1 LRVAEQAM
9 EEMRR
14 LMAEFEKRPRMTVAE
29 ALRRGVAAGG
39 DFLQFE
45 GATYTFAD
53 VDRLSTAFAH
63 ELRKLGI
70 ARGHTVAALLNNSID
85 QIVTWFAVNKLGG
98 VWVPLNI
105 AYRGEF
111 LRHQLTDSSTRVLV
125 CEAAYLDRAL
135 EVEHALVDLKMILCR
150 GAVPAAATESR
161 VPVAALDDYRGED
174 ETPLGVDDPAPGDLS
189 MLIYTSGTTGPSKGC
204 MISHNFICHQAIQS
218 NLAIPPMA
226 GDVLYTCLP
235 LFHVS
240 AVDTVLSGLLTGT
253 KVYVA
258 EKFSAS
264 RFWHEVRE
272 SGATN
277 ARLMS
282 SIFPIVAD
290 GPETPEMRACYGQLR
305 AVSGSPIPPEVRRKW
320 HERFGVKFL
329 NSFAYGLSEGVRLSM
344 SRIGEDIPEDSVGRI
359 DDTAFEVAI
368 LDDEDRQLP
377 EGQIGEIAFRPK
389 LPNVMFEGYWRRPE
403 ETVKVW
409 RNLWMHT
416 GDMGRIT
423 DGFLFFTDRK
433 KDYVRSRGENISS
446 FEVES
451 AVISHPEV
459 LEVAAHA
466 ADAGRGEDCLKL
478 TVVLAPGSTLTEE
491 ELCRWCVD
499 NLPCFAVP
507 RYIEFRQELPK
518 TPTSKVQKNVLRE
531 EGVTSRTW
539 ERDPSESR
547 RR

>member
-1 LRVAEQAM
+1 MTVAEQAM
-9 EEMRR
+9 EEMDQM
-14 LMAEFEKRPRMTVAE
+14 LAEFEKRPRMTVVG

-39 DFLQFE
+39 DFLQFDR
-45 GATYTFAD
+45 ATYTFAD

-98 VWVPLNI
+98 IWVPLNV

-111 LRHQLTDSSTRVLV
+111 LRHQLTDSAARVLV
-125 CEAAYLDRAL
+125 CEAASLDRAL
-135 EVEHALVDLKMILCR
+135 EVEDTAVDLELILCR
-150 GAVPAAATESR
+150 GAIPSTVREAR
-161 VPVAALDDYRGED
+161 VPIAPLDDYRGED
-174 ETPLGVDDPAPGDLS
+174 DTPLEADPAPGDLS

-204 MISHNFICHQAIQS
+204 MISHNFICHQAIQT
-218 NLAIPPMA
+218 NLAIPPVA

-258 EKFSAS
+258 EMFSAS
-264 RFWHEVRE
+264 KFWHQIQE
-272 SGATN
+272 SGATK

-290 GPETPEMRACYGQLR
+290 GPDTPEMKACYGQLR
-305 AVSGSPIPPEVRRKW
+305 AVEGSPIPAEVRRKW
-320 HERFGVKFL
+320 HERFGVQFL
-329 NSFAYGLSEGVRLSM
+329 NSFTYGLSEGVRLSM
-344 SRIGEDIPEDSVGRI
+344 SRIGEDIPESSVGRI
-359 DDTAFEVAI
+359 DDTAFQVAI
-368 LDDEDRQLP
+368 LDDEDNQVA
-377 EGQIGEIAFRPK
+377 EGHVGEIAFRPK

-416 GDMGRIT
+416 GDMGRIN
-423 DGFLFFTDRK
+423 DGFLYFTDRK

-446 FEVES
+446 YEVEN

-478 TVVLAPGSTLTEE
+478 TVVLAPGTTLTEE

-499 NLPCFAVP
+499 NLPYFAVP

-531 EGVTSRTW
+531 QGVTSRTW
-539 ERDPSESR
+539 ERDPAKSR

>member
-1 LRVAEQAM
+1 M
-9 EEMRR
+9 EKMDQ
-14 LMAEFEKRPRMTVAE
+14 LLAEFDRRPRMTVVE

-45 GATYTFAD
+45 EATYTFAD

-85 QIVTWFAVNKLGG
+85 QVVTWFAANKLGA
-98 VWVPLNI
+98 VWVPLNV

-111 LRHQLTDSSTRVLV
+111 LRHQLGDSAARVLV

-135 EVEHALVDLKMILCR
+135 EVQDTVRDLEMILCR
-150 GAVPAAATESR
+150 GAVPSAAGGSR
-161 VPVAALDDYRGED
+161 VPVAPLDVYRGED
-174 ETPLGVDDPAPGDLS
+174 ETPLGDDDPTPGDLS

-204 MISHNFICHQAIQS
+204 MISHNFICHQSIQT

-264 RFWHEVRE
+264 KFWHQIQE
-272 SGATN
+272 SGATK

-282 SIFPIVAD
+282 SIFPIIAD
-290 GPETPEMRACYGQLR
+290 GPDTPEMRACYGQIR
-305 AVSGSPIPPEVRRKW
+305 AVEGSPIPPDVRKKW
-320 HERFGVKFL
+320 HQRFGVKFL
-329 NSFAYGLSEGVRLSM
+329 NSFTYGLSEGVRLSM
-344 SRIGEDIPEDSVGRI
+344 SRIGEDIPEGSVGKI

-368 LDDEDRQLP
+368 LDDEDRRVP
-377 EGQIGEIAFRPK
+377 EGQVGEIAFRPK
-389 LPNVMFEGYWRRPE
+389 IPNVMFEGYWHRPD

-416 GDMGRIT
+416 GDMGRIN

-446 FEVES
+446 FEVEN

-459 LEVAAHA
+459 SEVAAHA
-466 ADAGRGEDCLKL
+466 ADAGRGEDCLKI
-478 TVVLAPGSTLTEE
+478 TVVRAPGSTMTEQ
-491 ELCRWCVD
+491 ELFRWCVD
-499 NLPCFAVP
+499 NLPYFAVP
-507 RYIEFRQELPK
+507 RYIEFREELPK
-518 TPTSKVQKNVLRE
+518 TPTSKVQKHVLRA
-531 EGVTSRTW
+531 EGVTARTW
-539 ERDPSESR
+539 ARDPSEAR